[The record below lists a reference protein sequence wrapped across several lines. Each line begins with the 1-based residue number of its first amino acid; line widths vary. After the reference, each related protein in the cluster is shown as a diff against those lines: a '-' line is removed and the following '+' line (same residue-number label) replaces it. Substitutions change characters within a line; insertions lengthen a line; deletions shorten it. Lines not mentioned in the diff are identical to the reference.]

1 MITHPSKFSSQG
13 RGVLIVAA
21 SLQTINNTKTILV
34 VDDDP
39 ENVRNY
45 SEILVDMDYQVIAR
59 GEVDAA
65 LVLIHGNAAL
75 DLVITDYRM
84 PGKSGLD
91 FIVALRK
98 LRPSL
103 PVIMI
108 TAYGN
113 IETYLN
119 SISLGAFE
127 YVNKPISKKEFERI
141 VKSALVRNVKKQHPG
156 EGEHEQHSY
165 NR

>member
-1 MITHPSKFSSQG
+1 MKKK
-13 RGVLIVAA
+13 
-21 SLQTINNTKTILV
+21 TKTILV
-34 VDDDP
+34 VDDDQ
-39 ENVRNY
+39 ENVRTY
-45 SEILVDMDYQVIAR
+45 CEILIDIGYRVIAR
-59 GEVDAA
+59 GDVDAA
-65 LVLIHGNAAL
+65 LNLIRDDTTI

-91 FIVALRK
+91 FIVALRQ

-113 IETYLN
+113 IETYLH

-127 YVNKPISKKEFERI
+127 YVNKPIKKKEFERI
-141 VKSALVRNVKKQHPG
+141 VSHALSKTNRQKPPGKKDD
-156 EGEHEQHSY
+156 HEQHSY
-165 NR
+165 HR

>member
-1 MITHPSKFSSQG
+1 MVLVVSASTQRIKKSK
-13 RGVLIVAA
+13 
-21 SLQTINNTKTILV
+21 NILV
-34 VDDDP
+34 VDDDQ

-45 SEILVDMDYQVIAR
+45 CEILADAGYRVIAR
-59 GEVDAA
+59 GDVDAA
-65 LVLIHGNAAL
+65 LALIQENTVV

-84 PGKSGLD
+84 PGKTGLD
-91 FIVALRK
+91 FIVALRQ

-113 IETYLN
+113 IETYLH

-127 YVNKPISKKEFERI
+127 YVNKPVKKKELERI
-141 VKSALVRNVKKQHPG
+141 VQHALNMNSRKRPPG
-156 EGEHEQHSY
+156 MDGHEQYSSH
-165 NR
+165 R

>member
-1 MITHPSKFSSQG
+1 MIK
-13 RGVLIVAA
+13 
-21 SLQTINNTKTILV
+21 NKKTILI

-59 GEVDAA
+59 GDVDSA
-65 LVLIHGNAAL
+65 LAL
-75 DLVITDYRM
+75 LHDKVSIDLVITDYRM
-84 PGKSGLD
+84 PGKTGLD
-91 FIVALRK
+91 FIIALRR

-113 IETYLN
+113 IETYLH

-127 YVNKPISKKEFERI
+127 YVNKPIKKHEFEQIIRH
-141 VKSALVRNVKKQHPG
+141 ALKNNRKTPPPG
-156 EGEHEQHSY
+156 KDGHEQYSTH
-165 NR
+165 R

>member
-1 MITHPSKFSSQG
+1 MVPAVS
-13 RGVLIVAA
+13 A
-21 SLQTINNTKTILV
+21 SAQKKKRTKTILV
-34 VDDDP
+34 VDDDS

-45 SEILVDMDYQVIAR
+45 CEILIDLDYRVIAR
-59 GEVDAA
+59 RDVDAA
-65 LVLIHGNAAL
+65 LSLIRNNTAV

-91 FIVALRK
+91 FLVELRQ

-108 TAYGN
+108 TAHAN
-113 IETYLN
+113 IETYLH

-127 YVNKPISKKEFERI
+127 FVNKPIKKIELERI
-141 VKSALVRNVKKQHPG
+141 VQHALSNNHNGTNAPG
-156 EGEHEQHSY
+156 KHSY
-165 NR
+165 EQPSSH

>member
-1 MITHPSKFSSQG
+1 MVPAVSACAQKKKS
-13 RGVLIVAA
+13 
-21 SLQTINNTKTILV
+21 TKTILV
-34 VDDDP
+34 VDDDS

-45 SEILVDMDYQVIAR
+45 CEILIDLDYRVIAR
-59 GEVDAA
+59 GDVDAA
-65 LVLIHGNAAL
+65 LSLIRNNTAV

-91 FIVALRK
+91 FLVELRQ

-108 TAYGN
+108 TAHAN
-113 IETYLN
+113 IETYLH

-127 YVNKPISKKEFERI
+127 FVNKPIKKIELERI
-141 VKSALVRNVKKQHPG
+141 VQHALSNDNNRTNPPG
-156 EGEHEQHSY
+156 KYGYEQPSSH
-165 NR
+165 